1 MSVFDF
7 ASLGHASRV
16 SKRYGGKILWYGAKI
31 LWIILDIIKQT
42 YMSGSR
48 RWGLAVPLFIV
59 IANAGDLCTFDF
71 STHTVLSERTNTS
84 RVAPAFFFFFNRFER
99 SRKLNFF
106 QILEVYWHP
115 EVLWHHTTIYLKA
128 QMREV
133 FRLHR
138 STSVMP

>member
-48 RWGLAVPLFIV
+48 RWGLAVPLFII
-59 IANAGDLCTFDF
+59 IANAGDLSTFDF

-84 RVAPAFFFFFNRFER
+84 RVAPAFFFFNRFER

-106 QILEVYWHP
+106 QIP